1 MVGVVA
7 TFLITTL
14 SLGIVALC
22 VFLVSNII
30 FMIPVMATRGTQQFL
45 WFVGMCGLITLELAV
60 LVTLVAL
67 NSNGKLWN

>member
-1 MVGVVA
+1 MLIFDP
-7 TFLITTL
+7 FLITTL
-14 SLGIVALC
+14 ALGVIALII
-22 VFLVSNII
+22 FAISNIV

-45 WFVGMCGLITLELAV
+45 WFVGMGGLLTLEVAI

>member
-1 MVGVVA
+1 MIFDP
-7 TFLITTL
+7 FLITTL

-45 WFVGMCGLITLELAV
+45 WFVGMGGLITLELAV